1 VSEGGEVD
9 DGSVRGGSVS
19 GGSPLVGKQQRHQP
33 GVKRA
38 CNDCRQQKVRR
49 TRRLG
54 AMVLPNEMSHDQDM
68 C

>member
-1 VSEGGEVD
+1 MSEGGEVD
-9 DGSVRGGSVS
+9 EGSVRGGSVS

-38 CNDCRQQKVRR
+38 CNDCRQQKVWR
-49 TRRLG
+49 THRLG
-54 AMVLPNEMSHDQDM
+54 AMVLPERMSHEVDM